1 MRIAKRLN
9 QAQTML
15 VAAGREASSAEWL
28 LMHVLQ
34 VDRTGLLVRLSDEL
48 SPDDDLLFSEYLL
61 AHVNGVPVQHLIG
74 YQPFYGRD
82 FQVTPAVL
90 IPRPETEELIEFVV
104 RRLDGET
111 FHPGEIVD
119 IGTGSGAIGV
129 TLALELRQPVTTVDI
144 SEDALAVAKKN
155 QAALGG
161 DVTFLQGDLLEPLA
175 DQSVRVL
182 VSNPPYIEEDEL
194 LSDVVFDHEP
204 HLALFGGKDGLVFYR
219 RLIDGSTRILKDDFR
234 LIVFEIGHNQGSE
247 VQMMLKERYPTAETG
262 ILKDI
267 NGKDRIVYAE
277 RKDCT
282 E

>member
-104 RRLDGET
+104 RRLGGET

-144 SEDALAVAKKN
+144 SEDALAVAKKKSS
-155 QAALGG
+155 G
-161 DVTFLQGDLLEPLA
+161 TW
-175 DQSVRVL
+175 
-182 VSNPPYIEEDEL
+182 
-194 LSDVVFDHEP
+194 
-204 HLALFGGKDGLVFYR
+204 R
-219 RLIDGSTRILKDDFR
+219 RRNFFTRGS
-234 LIVFEIGHNQGSE
+234 
-247 VQMMLKERYPTAETG
+247 A
-262 ILKDI
+262 
-267 NGKDRIVYAE
+267 
-277 RKDCT
+277 
-282 E
+282 

>member
-15 VAAGREASSAEWL
+15 AAAGREASSAEWL

-104 RRLDGET
+104 RRLGGET

>member
-15 VAAGREASSAEWL
+15 VTAGREASSAEWL

-34 VDRTGLLVRLSDEL
+34 VDRTGLLIRLSDEL
-48 SPDDDLLFSEYLL
+48 EPEQDLLFSEYLL
-61 AHVNGVPVQHLIG
+61 AHLNGFPVQHLIG

-82 FQVTPAVL
+82 FRVSPAVL
-90 IPRPETEELIEFVV
+90 IPRPETEELIEFVTG
-104 RRLDGET
+104 RLQGET
-111 FHPGEIVD
+111 FQPGEIVD
-119 IGTGSGAIGV
+119 IGTGSGAICL
-129 TLALELRQPVTTVDI
+129 TLALELKQPVTTVDI
-144 SEDALAVAKKN
+144 SAEAIAVAKEN
-155 QAALGG
+155 QQMLGG
-161 DVTFLQGDLLEPLA
+161 EVTFLEGDLLAPLA
-175 DQSVRVL
+175 DRSVRVL

-219 RLIDGSTRILKDDFR
+219 RLIEDSNRVLRDDFR
-234 LIVFEIGHNQGSE
+234 LIAFEIGHNQGDE
-247 VQMMLKERYPTAETG
+247 VQMMLKKRYPTVETG

-277 RKDCT
+277 RKDCP

>member
-111 FHPGEIVD
+111 FAPGEIVD

-204 HLALFGGKDGLVFYR
+204 HLALCGGKDGLVFYR

>member
-15 VAAGREASSAEWL
+15 VTAGREASSAEWL

-34 VDRTGLLVRLSDEL
+34 VDRTGLLIRLSDEL
-48 SPDDDLLFSEYLL
+48 APEQDLLFSEYLL
-61 AHVNGVPVQHLIG
+61 AHLNGVPVQHLIG

-82 FQVTPAVL
+82 VRVSPAVL
-90 IPRPETEELIEFVV
+90 IPRPETEELIEFVTG
-104 RRLDGET
+104 RLQGET
-111 FHPGEIVD
+111 FQPGEIVD
-119 IGTGSGAIGV
+119 IGTGSGAICL
-129 TLALELRQPVTTVDI
+129 TLALELGQPVTTVDI
-144 SEDALAVAKKN
+144 SPEAIAVAKEN
-155 QAALGG
+155 QQTLGG
-161 DVTFLQGDLLEPLA
+161 EVTFLEGDLLAPLA
-175 DQSVRVL
+175 DHSVRVL

-219 RLIDGSTRILKDDFR
+219 RLIEDSSRVLRDDFR
-234 LIVFEIGHNQGSE
+234 LIAFEIGHNQGQE
-247 VQMMLKERYPTAETG
+247 VQMMLKKRYPTVETG

-277 RKDCT
+277 RKDCP

>member
-90 IPRPETEELIEFVV
+90 IPRTETEELIEFVV
-104 RRLDGET
+104 RRLGGET

>member
-15 VAAGREASSAEWL
+15 AAAGREASSAEWL

-104 RRLDGET
+104 RRLGGET
-111 FHPGEIVD
+111 FYPGEIVD

>member
-104 RRLDGET
+104 RRLGGET

>member
-15 VAAGREASSAEWL
+15 AAAGREASSAEWL

-104 RRLDGET
+104 RRLGGET

-129 TLALELRQPVTTVDI
+129 TLALELRQPVATVDI

>member
-15 VAAGREASSAEWL
+15 AAAGREASSAEWL

-104 RRLDGET
+104 RRLGGGT

-144 SEDALAVAKKN
+144 SEDALVVAKKN

>member
-15 VAAGREASSAEWL
+15 VTAGREASSAEWL

-34 VDRTGLLVRLSDEL
+34 VDRTGLLIRLSDEL
-48 SPDDDLLFSEYLL
+48 EPEQDLLFSEYLL
-61 AHVNGVPVQHLIG
+61 AHLNGIPVQHLIG

-82 FQVTPAVL
+82 FRVSPAVL
-90 IPRPETEELIEFVV
+90 IPRPETEELIEFVTG
-104 RRLDGET
+104 RLQGET
-111 FHPGEIVD
+111 FQPGEIVD
-119 IGTGSGAIGV
+119 IGTGSGAICL
-129 TLALELRQPVTTVDI
+129 TLALELVQPVTTVDI
-144 SEDALAVAKKN
+144 SPEAITVAKEN
-155 QAALGG
+155 QQTLGG
-161 DVTFLQGDLLEPLA
+161 EVTFLEGDLLAPLA
-175 DQSVRVL
+175 DHSVRVL

-219 RLIDGSTRILKDDFR
+219 RLIEDSSRVLRDDFR
-234 LIVFEIGHNQGSE
+234 LIAFEIGHNQGQE
-247 VQMMLKERYPTAETG
+247 VQMMLKKRYPTVETG

-277 RKDCT
+277 RKDCP

>member
-15 VAAGREASSAEWL
+15 VTAGREASSAEWL

-34 VDRTGLLVRLSDEL
+34 VDRTGLLIRLSDEL
-48 SPDDDLLFSEYLL
+48 EPEQDLLFSEYLL
-61 AHVNGVPVQHLIG
+61 AHLNGVPVQHLIG

-82 FQVTPAVL
+82 FRVSPAVL
-90 IPRPETEELIEFVV
+90 IPRPETEELIEFVTG
-104 RRLDGET
+104 RLQGET
-111 FHPGEIVD
+111 FQPGEIVD
-119 IGTGSGAIGV
+119 IGTGSGAICL
-129 TLALELRQPVTTVDI
+129 TLALELGQPVTTVDI
-144 SEDALAVAKKN
+144 SPEAIAVAKKN
-155 QAALGG
+155 QQTLGG
-161 DVTFLQGDLLEPLA
+161 EVTFLEGDLLAPLA
-175 DQSVRVL
+175 DHSVRVL

-219 RLIDGSTRILKDDFR
+219 RLIEDSSRVLRDDFR
-234 LIVFEIGHNQGSE
+234 LIAFEIGHNQGQE
-247 VQMMLKERYPTAETG
+247 VQMMLKKRYPTVETG

-277 RKDCT
+277 RKDCP

>member
-1 MRIAKRLN
+1 MRVAKRLN

-28 LMHVLQ
+28 LMHVLR
-34 VDRTGLLVRLSDEL
+34 VDRTGLLVQLSDEL

-82 FQVTPAVL
+82 FKVTPAVL

-104 RRLDGET
+104 RRLAGET
-111 FHPGEIVD
+111 FAQGEIVD

-129 TLALELRQPVTTVDI
+129 TLALELEQPVTTVDI
-144 SEDALAVAKKN
+144 SEEALTVAKQN
-155 QAALGG
+155 QAILGG
-161 DVTFLQGDLLEPLA
+161 DVTFLQGDLLEPLT

-219 RLIDGSTRILKDDFR
+219 LLVEGSKRVLKDDFR
-234 LIVFEIGHNQGSE
+234 LIVFEIGHNQGTE

>member
-15 VAAGREASSAEWL
+15 AAAGREASSAEWL

-104 RRLDGET
+104 RRLGGET

-204 HLALFGGKDGLVFYR
+204 HLALFGGKDGIVFYR

>member
-15 VAAGREASSAEWL
+15 VTAGREASSAEWL

-34 VDRTGLLVRLSDEL
+34 VDRTGLLIRLSDEL
-48 SPDDDLLFSEYLL
+48 EPEQDLLFSEYLL
-61 AHVNGVPVQHLIG
+61 AHLNGVPVQHLIG

-82 FQVTPAVL
+82 FHVSPAVL
-90 IPRPETEELIEFVV
+90 IPRPETEELIEFVTG
-104 RRLDGET
+104 RLQGET

-119 IGTGSGAIGV
+119 IGTGSGAICL

-144 SEDALAVAKKN
+144 SPEAIAVAKEN
-155 QAALGG
+155 QQTLGG
-161 DVTFLQGDLLEPLA
+161 EVTFLEGDLLAPLA
-175 DQSVRVL
+175 DHSVRVL

-219 RLIDGSTRILKDDFR
+219 RLIEDSARVLRDDFR
-234 LIVFEIGHNQGSE
+234 LIAFEIGHNQGQE
-247 VQMMLKERYPTAETG
+247 VQMMLKKRYPTVETG

-277 RKDCT
+277 RKDCP